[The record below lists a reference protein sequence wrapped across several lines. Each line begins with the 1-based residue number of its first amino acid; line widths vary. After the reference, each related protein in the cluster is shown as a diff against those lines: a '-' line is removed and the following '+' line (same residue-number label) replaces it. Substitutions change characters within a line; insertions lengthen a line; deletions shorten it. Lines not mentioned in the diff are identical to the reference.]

1 MNFAYHRSLAPMM
14 WVLFALVLIE
24 TAVVHLLVALWS
36 PVVALILSL
45 GSVAAVIWLVSL
57 IRSFRARPV
66 RIADG
71 RLHWPAGRLRALEI
85 DVKQIAGLRSEWDA
99 DLLKAR
105 TCFNAALI
113 AYPNIVIELTAPV
126 AMGRRQVERIAHK
139 LDDREAFVAA
149 LSRLEGRHDRR

>member
-1 MNFAYHRSLAPMM
+1 MM
-14 WVLFALVLIE
+14 WVLLALVLIE

-36 PVVALILSL
+36 PVAALILSL

-57 IRSFRARPV
+57 IRSFRVRPV
-66 RIADG
+66 RIVDG

-85 DVKQIAGLRSEWDA
+85 DVKQIAGLRGEWDA

-105 TCFNAALI
+105 NCFNAALI
-113 AYPNIVIELTAPV
+113 AYPNIVIELTEPA

-139 LDDREAFVAA
+139 LDDRDAFVGA
-149 LSRLEGRHDRR
+149 LSRLEGHHDRR